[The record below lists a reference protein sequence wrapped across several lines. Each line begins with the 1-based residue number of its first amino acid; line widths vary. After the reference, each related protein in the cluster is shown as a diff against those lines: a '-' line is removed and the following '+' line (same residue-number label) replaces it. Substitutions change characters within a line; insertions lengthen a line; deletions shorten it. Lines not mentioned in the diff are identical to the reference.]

1 MPHLSITSMQDRDFL
16 NRVISIIDPTATSLR
31 VLMRK
36 GNVLLGISNEKNAA
50 ERTLGLYQPQRLVAR
65 SIVSFLRV
73 LSRFGLHGL
82 MLQKMPMAAKSMD
95 LHPPLCGIVP
105 GSAGILVGSPEHKVR
120 RAIVSYRNGAE
131 WEVAK
136 ISFGDVGAKILEKE
150 AATLNQLQSKA
161 TGAPRLLG
169 LHQGDGVTVLRMPYL
184 KGETIK
190 PGETTDALN
199 LLKSWVGSNDPW
211 PIQRFSE
218 WSHIETA
225 IKSMPYGEKALEALS
240 TKTLEPVICHGDF
253 ARWNLLKQTDGSLMV
268 LDWEWGHNGGMPGI
282 DLVHYFLQDARLV
295 DRMPAKEAITK
306 TCQILKSPDCAA
318 YLKSTGWA
326 GDPLLPIIASL
337 AYKQGAGHQDN
348 RDMLETLLN
357 ER

>member
-1 MPHLSITSMQDRDFL
+1 MQDRDFL

-31 VLMRK
+31 VLRRR

-50 ERTLGLYQPQRLVAR
+50 ERTLSLYQPQRLVAR

-73 LSRFGLHGL
+73 VSRFDMHGL
-82 MLQKMPMAAKSMD
+82 MLPKMPIAAKSME
-95 LHPPLCGIVP
+95 LHPPLCEIVP

-120 RAIVSYRNGAE
+120 RAIVSYRIGAE

-136 ISFGDVGAKILEKE
+136 ISFGDEGAKILEKE

-169 LHQGDGVTVLRMPYL
+169 LHHGDGVTVLRMPYL
-184 KGETIK
+184 TGKTIPMGESA
-190 PGETTDALN
+190 DALA
-199 LLKSWVGSNDPW
+199 LLENWITNEAPKTIVEFPEW
-211 PIQRFSE
+211 P
-218 WSHIETA
+218 HIETA
-225 IKSMPYGEKALEALS
+225 LSGFEGGQRIIDRMALHHLR
-240 TKTLEPVICHGDF
+240 PVVCHGDF

-268 LDWEWGHNGGMPGI
+268 LDWEWGHEGGMPGI

-295 DRMPAKEAITK
+295 ERMPAKEAITK

-318 YLKSTGWA
+318 YLESTGW
-326 GDPLLPIIASL
+326 GIDPLLPIIASL

>member
-1 MPHLSITSMQDRDFL
+1 MQDRDFL

-31 VLMRK
+31 VLRRR
-36 GNVLLGISNEKNAA
+36 GNVLLGISNEKNTA

-73 LSRFGLHGL
+73 LSRFGLHG
-82 MLQKMPMAAKSMD
+82 MLPKMPMAAKSMD
-95 LHPPLCGIVP
+95 LHPPLGGIVP

-136 ISFGDVGAKILEKE
+136 ISFGDEGAKILEME
-150 AATLNQLQSKA
+150 AATLNQLQSIA

-169 LHQGDGVTVLRMPYL
+169 LHRGDGVTVLRMPYL
-184 KGETIK
+184 KGKAIK
-190 PGETTDALN
+190 PGETSDALN
-199 LLKSWVGSNDPW
+199 LLKSWVGSDGPL

-225 IKSMPYGEKALEALS
+225 IKCMPYGEKALEALS
-240 TKTLEPVICHGDF
+240 KKSLRPVICHGDF
-253 ARWNLLKQTDGSLMV
+253 ARWNLLKQADGSLMV
-268 LDWEWGHNGGMPGI
+268 LDWEWGHEAGMPGI

-295 DRMPAKEAITK
+295 ERMPAMEAITK
-306 TCQILKSPDCAA
+306 TCQILKSPDCAS
-318 YLKSTGWA
+318 YLESTGW
-326 GDPLLPIIASL
+326 GSDPLLPIIASL
-337 AYKQGAGHQDN
+337 AYKQGAGHQEN
-348 RDMLETLLN
+348 REILETLLN